1 MTSALITL
9 QGFDASV
16 HNANQEQLDRENKP
30 TGELLPIKVL
40 RFKDLLS
47 NISVNMIF
55 TPEQFEQFAKQMD
68 RDSNSGI
75 IVPRGT
81 PHLRSL
87 KLNGD

>member
-16 HNANQEQLDRENKP
+16 HEANQEQLDTQNKP
-30 TGELLPIKVL
+30 TGEMLPIKVL
-40 RFKDLLS
+40 RFKDLAT

-55 TPEQFEQFAKQMD
+55 TPEQFQQFAEQMNKE
-68 RDSNSGI
+68 SSLI

-81 PHLRSL
+81 P
-87 KLNGD
+87 KLAVLERNGN